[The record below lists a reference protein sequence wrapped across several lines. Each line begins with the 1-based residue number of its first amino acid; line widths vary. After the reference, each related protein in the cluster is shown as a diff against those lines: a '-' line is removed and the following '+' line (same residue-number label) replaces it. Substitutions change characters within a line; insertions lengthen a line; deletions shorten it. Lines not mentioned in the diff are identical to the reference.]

1 MKKQG
6 WLIVNGFLQGV
17 KYDEMYSLLQA
28 AATKRGVDLL
38 CKRNDELI
46 FPVGEIPKSL
56 PDFVLFW
63 DKDIALARAFE
74 RVGVP
79 TFNSARAIEICDNK
93 IRTAEILTERGV
105 KTPKTVFAPKTFEGI
120 GYTKTAFID
129 RTAEILGYPM
139 VIKEAYGSFGKQVY
153 LANDFAEAVAIVEGI
168 GHKEFIMQEF
178 IRESRGRDIRVNV
191 VGENVVAAML
201 RYNENDF
208 RSNVSGGGK
217 TQSVTLTEEQ
227 ERIAIAACRACETD
241 FAGVDVLFGKDDAL
255 VCEVNSN
262 PHFKSTLDCT
272 GVDMS
277 ECVLDHILEKL

>member
-1 MKKQG
+1 MKKRG

-28 AATKRGVDLL
+28 AAKKRGVDLL

-46 FPVGEIPKSL
+46 FSVGAIPNDL

-63 DKDIALARAFE
+63 DKDTPLARAFE
-74 RVGVP
+74 RAGVP
-79 TFNSARAIEICDNK
+79 VFNSARAIEICDNK
-93 IRTAEILTERGV
+93 IRTAEVLTAKGV

-120 GYTKTAFID
+120 GYTRTDFIHRAEKT
-129 RTAEILGYPM
+129 LGYPM

-153 LANDFAEAVAIVEGI
+153 LANDFSEAVSIVEKI
-168 GHKEFIMQEF
+168 GHKEFLMQEF
-178 IRESRGRDIRVNV
+178 IGESRGKDIRVNV
-191 VGENVVAAML
+191 VGKNVVAAML
-201 RYNENDF
+201 RYNETDF

-217 TQSVTLTEEQ
+217 TQSVTLTQEQ
-227 ERIAIAACRACETD
+227 EQIALDACKACETD
-241 FAGVDVLFGKDDAL
+241 FAGVDVLFGKDGAL

-277 ECVLDHILEKL
+277 EHVLDYILEKL